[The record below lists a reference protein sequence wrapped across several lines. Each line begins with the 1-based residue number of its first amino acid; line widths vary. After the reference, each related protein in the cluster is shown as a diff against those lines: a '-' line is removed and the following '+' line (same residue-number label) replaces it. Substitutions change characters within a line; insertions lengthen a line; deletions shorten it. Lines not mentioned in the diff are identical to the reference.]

1 MVCPDYSVPS
11 RALLPDCTWEVT
23 RSLEDFSTQS
33 TTWLITLEQLR
44 PGKGRM
50 TVSIQMF
57 PFQTINYFTWIT
69 DCWNYYKYIFPIR
82 RWLFL
87 TDFHHLFTANVI
99 KGKIREEI
107 HDYLH
112 FNSCQSG
119 FWSNFPY
126 PHDPSAS
133 TEFGEVKQDMWIVCS
148 FLFTT
153 HILHIEIIVITKNTL
168 T

>member
-11 RALLPDCTWEVT
+11 MALLPDCTWEVT
-23 RSLEDFSTQS
+23 KSLEDFSTLS

-87 TDFHHLFTANVI
+87 TDFYHLFTANVI

-107 HDYLH
+107 QDYLH
-112 FNSCQSG
+112 LNSVSLV
-119 FWSNFPY
+119 
-126 PHDPSAS
+126 
-133 TEFGEVKQDMWIVCS
+133 FGLT
-148 FLFTT
+148 FLIHMIPVHSQNLGKWNRTCELSV
-153 HILHIEIIVITKNTL
+153 HSSSLHIYYT
-168 T
+168 